1 VVVSLEAVDLLLV
14 LIRHASHAIVMLT
27 RCLIHPLLVSHV
39 DLFNSV
45 QVILLSLCGTL
56 SQRLDLRTKGISL
69 SDELVLVAIVLAG
82 VLSDLNGSVCDVGL
96 QFTTL
101 NL

>member
-1 VVVSLEAVDLLLV
+1 
-14 LIRHASHAIVMLT
+14 
-27 RCLIHPLLVSHV
+27 
-39 DLFNSV
+39 
-45 QVILLSLCGTL
+45 
-56 SQRLDLRTKGISL
+56 LDLRTKGFSL

-82 VLSDLNGSVCDVGL
+82 VLSDLNGSVCDVDL